1 MKCWLALAQL
11 TQDAV
16 KRDMKSGVR
25 AFTLFHAMVL
35 LLHLTNAIYFKAVH
49 AFLIRLKCIDSP
61 KAGGNKPKENF
72 VNILFFFLV
81 YLYLARLFAIF
92 IILLAIFLI

>member
-35 LLHLTNAIYFKAVH
+35 LLHLTNAIYFKAVQ

-61 KAGGNKPKENF
+61 KAGGNKPKDNL
-72 VNILFFFLV
+72 VNILFFSLFIYIWQGFL
-81 YLYLARLFAIF
+81 RFSSSF
-92 IILLAIFLI
+92 